1 MTTGHCQHGEFDITT
16 GCPQCI
22 ADRMAEEGNNKASI
36 AETIKAAQEVKG
48 GDASAVERLLK
59 AVSLPSCIVKV
70 QYYSETTGEA
80 SDREYTYYSENPLK
94 VGDIVLV
101 PVRGR
106 ATKAK
111 VSAIDVPEAEI
122 ASFKDKV
129 KIIPAGSMVTT
140 PPEQAAISETGDEV
154 LGHKVAEAAPVA
166 EFERYRIAPEETA
179 IALRPGEDIEARGW
193 FDEGVTALQYA
204 RDRVIKTS
212 EDNEGASNDL
222 SIISK
227 LKKAME
233 AKKKTFLDPLKVKV
247 DAIRDTY
254 NYLMEPILEADL
266 ITRQKMMAYNAE
278 QQRIRFEQEE
288 INRKRLEAAQAE
300 MRLKGELSEST
311 NLIKLNEEQRPTVT
325 DLGTTGMTAHRKYEV
340 TDFTLLPD
348 EYKVIDNAQLSA
360 IAKSHHDKK
369 QVPGVRFFNEPSITN
384 RAR

>member
-1 MTTGHCQHGEFDITT
+1 MGIEQTGTCKHGTFLLLD

-22 ADRMAEEGNNKASI
+22 ADRMGEEGNTKASI
-36 AETIKAAQEVKG
+36 AETIEAVQPKA
-48 GDASAVERLLK
+48 
-59 AVSLPSCIVKV
+59 IVKV
-70 QYYSETTGEA
+70 KYYSETTGEA
-80 SDREYTYYSENPLK
+80 SDREYTYYSVDRVK
-94 VGDIVLV
+94 VGDIIMV
-101 PVRGR
+101 PVRDTTG
-106 ATKAK
+106 KAK

-129 KIIPAGSMVTT
+129 KTIPTGSMVTT
-140 PPEQAAISETGDEV
+140 PPESAPITEGLTTGKRLQITETLIEESQS
-154 LGHKVAEAAPVA
+154 VAV
-166 EFERYRIAPEETA
+166 
-179 IALRPGEDIEARGW
+179 LRPGEDAEARGW
-193 FDEGVTALQYA
+193 YLESVALLIYA
-204 RDRVIKTS
+204 ENRTITTT
-212 EDNEGASNDL
+212 EDNEGANNDL

-233 AKKKTFLDPLKVKV
+233 SKKKSLLEPLKAQS

-254 NYLMEPILEADL
+254 NYLMSPVFEADKL
-266 ITRQKMMAYNAE
+266 TRDKMLAYDAE
-278 QQRIRFEQEE
+278 QRRIRFEQEE

-325 DLGTTGMTAHRKYEV
+325 ELGTSGMTAHWKYEV

-369 QVPGVRFFNEPSITN
+369 QVPGVRFYNEPGITN